1 MSRFL
6 KVFGLLTATLMLA
19 ACGGSQAQ
27 QPSKVQ
33 AAQVQPTKVQTN
45 ATPKTKAI
53 VYYTK
58 DLSAQGLKKIYAKV
72 NQDITGKV
80 AIKLHTGEPHG
91 PYILPREWVKELQE
105 SIPQSTL
112 VETNVL
118 YGSPRQNTPTH
129 RETLKTNGWTFS
141 KVDIMDEEGT
151 KMLPIKGGKHL
162 KEISVGSHMLNYD
175 SLVVLTH
182 FKGHTMGG
190 FGGSLKNIG
199 IGCADGKIGKAQVH
213 HGGGTNW
220 EGGER
225 FMERMV
231 ESGKGTIDHFA
242 PHITYINVLRCMSVD
257 CDCAGTGAAAP
268 KLPDLGILASKDI
281 LALDKASVDMA
292 LAQPKEQSQDLK
304 ERIESRQGLRQ
315 LTYMQELGMGNA
327 EYELVEVK

>member
-1 MSRFL
+1 MSRF
-6 KVFGLLTATLMLA
+6 FRTIGLFMTALMLS
-19 ACGGSQAQ
+19 ACSSSQATN
-27 QPSKVQ
+27 
-33 AAQVQPTKVQTN
+33 AQPTKVQENT
-45 ATPKTKAI
+45 AGAAKPKAV
-53 VYYTK
+53 VYYTR

-80 AIKLHTGEPHG
+80 AVKLHTGEPHG
-91 PYILPREWVKELQE
+91 PYILPREWVKELQA
-105 SIPQSTL
+105 SIPKSTL

-118 YGSPRQNTPTH
+118 YGSPRQHTATH

-151 KMLPIKGGKHL
+151 AKLPIKGGKHL

-213 HGGGTNW
+213 HGGGTSW

-231 ESGKGTIDHFA
+231 ESAKGTIDHFA

-281 LALDKASVDMA
+281 LALDQASVDMA

-304 ERIESRQGLRQ
+304 ERIESRKGLRQ

-327 EYELVEVK
+327 EYELIEVK

>member
-1 MSRFL
+1 MSRFF
-6 KVFGLLTATLMLA
+6 KVFSLLTATLMLT
-19 ACGGSQAQ
+19 ACGGSQTQ

-33 AAQVQPTKVQTN
+33 AAQTQPTKVQTN
-45 ATPKTKAI
+45 ATPKAKAI

-118 YGSPRQNTPTH
+118 YGSPRQNTATH
-129 RETLKTNGWTFS
+129 RETLKTNGWIFS
-141 KVDIMDEEGT
+141 KVDIMDEDGT

-213 HGGGTNW
+213 HGGGTSW
-220 EGGER
+220 ELGER

-281 LALDKASVDMA
+281 LALDKASVDIA

-304 ERIESRQGLRQ
+304 
-315 LTYMQELGMGNA
+315 
-327 EYELVEVK
+327 

>member
-1 MSRFL
+1 MSKLL
-6 KVFGLLTATLMLA
+6 KLLGLTTVALLISACAGATTTKE
-19 ACGGSQAQ
+19 
-27 QPSKVQ
+27 QPKAEKPNVL
-33 AAQVQPTKVQTN
+33 VGKK
-45 ATPKTKAI
+45 AT

-58 DLSAQGLKKIYAKV
+58 DLSAQGLKKLYAMV
-72 NQDITGKV
+72 NKDITGKV
-80 AIKLHTGEPHG
+80 AIKLHTGEPNG
-91 PYILPREWVKELQE
+91 PYILPRPWVKELQA
-105 SIPQSTL
+105 SIPQSTI

-118 YGSPRQNTPTH
+118 YGSPRQKTETH
-129 RETLKTNGWTFS
+129 REVLKTNGWTFCP
-141 KVDIMDEEGT
+141 VDIMDAEGT

-175 SLVVLTH
+175 SMLVLTH

-231 ESGKGTIDHFA
+231 ESAKGTIDHFG

-257 CDCAGTGAAAP
+257 CDCAGTTAAAP

-281 LALDKASVDMA
+281 LALDKASVDLA
-292 LAQPKEQSQDLK
+292 LAQPKEQSGALK
-304 ERIESRQGLRQ
+304 ERIKSRKGLRQ
-315 LTYMQELGMGNA
+315 LTYMQELGMGNPN
-327 EYELVEVK
+327 YELVEVK

>member
-1 MSRFL
+1 MS
-6 KVFGLLTATLMLA
+6 VFSKFMGLLLATVVLCS
-19 ACGGSQAQ
+19 CGGTQAQ
-27 QPSKVQ
+27 QAADDQINDVSTGSK
-33 AAQVQPTKVQTN
+33 
-45 ATPKTKAI
+45 KAI

-58 DLSAQGLKKIYAKV
+58 DLSAQGLQKIYAKV

-80 AIKLHTGEPHG
+80 AIKIHSGEPHG
-91 PYILPREWVKELQE
+91 PYILPREWVKELQM
-105 SIPQSTL
+105 SIPESTL

-118 YGSPRQNTPTH
+118 YGSPRQHTDTH
-129 RETLKTNGWTFS
+129 RETLKINGWTFS
-141 KVDIMDEEGT
+141 EVDILDEDGT
-151 KMLPIKGGKHL
+151 AMLPINGGKHL
-162 KEISVGSHMLNYD
+162 SEISVGSHLLNYD

-199 IGCADGKIGKAQVH
+199 IGCADGQIGKAQIH

-231 ESGKGTIDHFA
+231 ESAKGTIDHFS

-257 CDCAGTGAAAP
+257 CDCAGQSAKAP
-268 KLPDLGILASKDI
+268 KLPDLGIMGSTDI

-292 LAQPKEQSQDLK
+292 LAQPEEQSRDLK
-304 ERIESRQGLRQ
+304 ERIESRKGLRQ
-315 LTYMQELGMGNA
+315 LTYMQELGMGNV
-327 EYELVEVK
+327 EYELVEIE

>member
-1 MSRFL
+1 MSKLL
-6 KVFGLLTATLMLA
+6 KLLGLTTVALLIS
-19 ACGGSQAQ
+19 ACAG
-27 QPSKVQ
+27 
-33 AAQVQPTKVQTN
+33 
-45 ATPKTKAI
+45 ATPAKEQPKAEKPNVLVGKKAA

-58 DLSAQGLKKIYAKV
+58 DLSAQGLKKLYAMV
-72 NQDITGKV
+72 NKDITGKV
-80 AIKLHTGEPHG
+80 AIKLHTGEPNG
-91 PYILPREWVKELQE
+91 PYILPRSWVKELQA
-105 SIPQSTL
+105 SIPQSTI

-118 YGSPRQNTPTH
+118 YGSPRQKTETH
-129 RETLKTNGWTFS
+129 REVLKTNGWTFCP
-141 KVDIMDEEGT
+141 VDIMDAEGT

-175 SLVVLTH
+175 SMLVLTH

-199 IGCADGKIGKAQVH
+199 IGCADGKIGKTQVH

-231 ESGKGTIDHFA
+231 ESAKGTIDHFG

-257 CDCAGTGAAAP
+257 CDCAGTTAAAP

-281 LALDKASVDMA
+281 LALDKVSVDLA
-292 LAQPKEQSQDLK
+292 LAQPKEQSGALK
-304 ERIESRQGLRQ
+304 ERIESRKGLRQ
-315 LTYMQELGMGNA
+315 LTYMQELGMGNPN
-327 EYELVEVK
+327 YELVEVK

>member
-1 MSRFL
+1 MNTVRKIISLFL
-6 KVFGLLTATLMLA
+6 SVLLLSACPGA
-19 ACGGSQAQ
+19 AFAV
-27 QPSKVQ
+27 KH
-33 AAQVQPTKVQTN
+33 AAKNN
-45 ATPKTKAI
+45 APAANAGRKAV
-53 VYYTK
+53 VYFTK
-58 DLSAQGLKKIYAKV
+58 DLSANGLKKLYAKV

-80 AIKLHTGEPHG
+80 AVKLHSGEPNG
-91 PYILPREWVKELQE
+91 PYILPREWVRELQE

-118 YGSPRQNTPTH
+118 YDSPRRDTKGH
-129 RETLKTNGWTFS
+129 REALRINGWTFS
-141 KVDIMDEEGT
+141 KVDIMDEDGT
-151 KMLPIKGGKHL
+151 KMLPIIGGRHL

-213 HGGGTNW
+213 HGGGTDW

-231 ESGKGTIDHFA
+231 ESAKGVIDYFA

-257 CDCAGTGAAAP
+257 CDCTGVGAAVP
-268 KLPDLGILASKDI
+268 KIPDLGILASKDI
-281 LALDKASVDMA
+281 LALDKASVDMV
-292 LAQPKEQSQDLK
+292 LSLPQKQSGDLR
-304 ERIESRQGLRQ
+304 ERIESRKGMRQ
-315 LTYMQELGMGNA
+315 LSYMQELGMGNA
-327 EYELVEVK
+327 DYELIEVK